1 MSAHT
6 EVILRIITEQG
17 PLEQK
22 KKDIERDLADVRA
35 GGGFRENRDT
45 ILKLNSQLTKIIKR
59 LGVLHRA
66 EVLATKKA
74 LEEISGDTYKI
85 TLEDVQE
92 VGGMPDELDEL
103 EGLLSG
109 LAMSGGRRRKSRKN
123 RKSRSRKSRRN

>member
-6 EVILRIITEQG
+6 EIILRIITEQG

-22 KKDIERDLADVRA
+22 KKDIERELGDVRA
-35 GGGFRENRDT
+35 RGVFRENKDT
-45 ILKLNSQLTKIIKR
+45 IIKLNSELIKIIKR

-74 LEEISGDTYKI
+74 LAEISGDTYKI

-92 VGGMPDELDEL
+92 VGGTPSELDEL

-109 LAMSGGRRRKSRKN
+109 LAMSGGRRNRKSRKN
-123 RKSRSRKSRRN
+123 KSRKSRRN